1 MFRKLLSTAAVLSM
15 VATPVVARPVETAN
29 PAAKLSL
36 AKAVPANA
44 RTSATAGKSKA
55 LAGAGL
61 IVALVAGAAVIAGIV
76 AIASDSD
83 SN

>member
-1 MFRKLLSTAAVLSM
+1 MIRKFLTGAAALTM
-15 VATPVVARPVETAN
+15 VATPVVAQAATVN

-36 AKAVPANA
+36 SKAVPASA
-44 RTSATAGKSKA
+44 RASTVAGKSKA
-55 LAGAGL
+55 LAGTGL
-61 IVALVAGAAVIAGIV
+61 IIAIVAGAAVIAGIV